1 MLSPGGVPGQ
11 GKPPSRPAASSSAPN
26 ALQSPGG
33 LKSPE
38 AVGKASVQGT
48 PRDATSA
55 AAASPFREW
64 ATCNLGA
71 FGSDMAWS
79 ANASASR
86 SILSPSYPHMR
97 EKMEG
102 VENSPLNVSSRVDA
116 LLSRNLPG
124 DHTSSPLLA
133 LNTVLFKEA
142 TDGDKKGEAGASSI
156 LLSSDTQVLSSSSSK
171 PEHAKLGISETLI
184 FEMRENDNKV
194 TTTGF
199 ANPAAPAPVRPKKA
213 LPSTPGVQA
222 HINLP
227 KVPASGGG
235 HRQQQ
240 RLCNCKKS
248 KCLKLYCECF
258 SAGVMCAGCKCA
270 DCANDGNHEPERL
283 QAMKSIKQRNANAFA
298 PKIVDERVQEAD
310 KGMHARGC
318 RCKKSHC
325 LKKYCECFQA
335 GVKCAEN
342 CKCEECQNMSG
353 MDGTP
358 SGRPDESLR
367 VGPGSGGSDPSGD
380 DADADHDA
388 SSPRRNKKPRMLD
401 FSVMSTPSVQQ
412 ANIEE
417 SPVGGTSGSSI
428 TRSTALSMRF
438 SSPPGV
444 LNLPAPSTTV

>member
-11 GKPPSRPAASSSAPN
+11 GKPPFRPTTSASAAS
-26 ALQSPGG
+26 ALQSPAG

-38 AVGKASVQGT
+38 AIGKASVQGT

-64 ATCNLGA
+64 ATSNLGA
-71 FGSDMAWS
+71 FGNDMVWS
-79 ANASASR
+79 ANANTSR
-86 SILSPSYPHMR
+86 SILSPSYPHMP

-124 DHTSSPLLA
+124 DHTCSPVLA

-142 TDGDKKGEAGASSI
+142 TDVDKKGDI
-156 LLSSDTQVLSSSSSK
+156 LLSSDAVEAKPQHPKLEISST
-171 PEHAKLGISETLI
+171 IT
-184 FEMRENDNKV
+184 FEMRQNDNKV
-194 TTTGF
+194 ITCGF
-199 ANPAAPAPVRPKKA
+199 SNPVVAAPVRPKRQVV
-213 LPSTPGVQA
+213 PSTPGVQA

-227 KVPASGGG
+227 KVAASVGGD
-235 HRQQQ
+235 RQQS
-240 RLCNCKKS
+240 RVCSCKKS

-258 SAGVMCAGCKCA
+258 SAGLMCSTCKCV

-283 QAMKSIKQRNANAFA
+283 QAMKNIKQRNVNAFA
-298 PKIVDERVQEAD
+298 PKIVDERVEEVENR
-310 KGMHARGC
+310 GMHARGC

-342 CKCEECQNMSG
+342 CKCEECQNMAG

-358 SGRPDESLR
+358 SGRPDDAIR
-367 VGPGSGGSDPSGD
+367 VRPGSGGSDPSGD
-380 DADADHDA
+380 DADPDHA

-417 SPVGGTSGSSI
+417 SPVGVNGSSV
-428 TRSTALSMRF
+428 TRSSALSMRF

-444 LNLPAPSTTV
+444 LSLPAPSATV